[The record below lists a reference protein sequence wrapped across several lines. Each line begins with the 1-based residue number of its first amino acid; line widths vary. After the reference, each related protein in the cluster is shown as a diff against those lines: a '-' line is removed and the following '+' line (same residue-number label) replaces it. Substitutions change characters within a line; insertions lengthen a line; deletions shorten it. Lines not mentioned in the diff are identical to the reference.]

1 MVPVLEVFRTFL
13 TLGCTLLGGPIV
25 HLASFRTEFVERR
38 KWLSESEYADTIAL
52 CQALPGPTSSQ
63 VGFAIGLRRAGLAGG
78 IAAWTGFTLP
88 AAVILGTL
96 GFLLERNGGDGSPA
110 WLLGL
115 RAFAVPV
122 VAWAV
127 WGMARSLATTSG
139 RAVLAALATVALL
152 AAERTITEPHA
163 AGLLQPAAIVAC
175 AAIGWFAFRS
185 AAPAPDH
192 DAIEAHADRGKG
204 VPRTVALVALVA
216 FLGALSLAGFVR
228 TATPIIEAAS
238 ACCRAGALVFGG
250 GHVVLPLL
258 AVPFTQHGWLERHE
272 VLSAS
277 ALAQATPGPL
287 FAMASYLGAA
297 MLSSHGFASA
307 AAGAALLTSATFMPG
322 LLLVVAVLP
331 AWQWLRAAPGA
342 RAALAGANCAVIGI
356 LASALVG
363 TVAPGG
369 VTDRTTA
376 AIALVGLLLLA
387 TRIPRLLL
395 AAAAAAAGALLL
407 H

>member
-1 MVPVLEVFRTFL
+1 MVPAFEVFRTFL
-13 TLGCTLLGGPIV
+13 MLGCTLFGGPIV
-25 HLASFRTEFVERR
+25 HMASFRTEFVERR

-139 RAVLAALATVALL
+139 RAVLAGLATVALL
-152 AAERTITEPHA
+152 AAQRSVTEPHV
-163 AGLLQPAAIVAC
+163 AGLLQPAVIAAC

-192 DAIEAHADRGKG
+192 GAIEVHADRGRG
-204 VPRTVALVALVA
+204 VPRTVALLALAA
-216 FLGALSLAGFVR
+216 FLGALSIAAFAR
-228 TATPIIEAAS
+228 TEIPILEAAS

-258 AVPFTQHGWLERHE
+258 EVPFAQHGWLERHE
-272 VLSAS
+272 VLSAY

-297 MLSSHGFASA
+297 MQSSHGLAPA
-307 AAGAALLTSATFMPG
+307 AAGAALLTASTFMPG

-331 AWQWLRAAPGA
+331 AWQWLRVAPGA
-342 RAALAGANCAVIGI
+342 RAALAGANCAVIAL

-363 TVAPGG
+363 TVAPDG
-369 VTDRTTA
+369 VTGPATA
-376 AIALVGLLLLA
+376 AIALAGLFLLA

-395 AAAAAAAGALLL
+395 AAAAAGAGALLL
-407 H
+407 R